1 MFKKNNDKKSSS
13 KSSSNNVNEK
23 DSSDISDIEDNV
35 TISDAFNY
43 DTKQETNDDNIDKEA
58 ETEYIQTVVL
68 DRVVKYIKIDDIIKQ
83 KQQEHKKE
91 MKTIKDHKD
100 KLEQFLIEYL
110 DKIDQEYIQVG
121 DKGTLTKTESR
132 SKSSIKIED
141 ISVSLIEGFKKYN
154 IYEDIT
160 EIKRVVEDFIESI
173 ENKREVKVRKY
184 IKRTQANSTAKTN
197 NKDKKIKEKANK
209 KN

>member
-1 MFKKNNDKKSSS
+1 MSVFKKSSNKRS
-13 KSSSNNVNEK
+13 SHKSLSTRIEEK
-23 DSSDISDIEDNV
+23 DSSDVSDIDDNV
-35 TISDAFNY
+35 SISDAFNY
-43 DTKQETNDDNIDKEA
+43 DTKKENSSIEKEA

-100 KLEQFLIEYL
+100 KLEQFLIDYL

-132 SKSSIKIED
+132 TKSSIKMED
-141 ISVSLIEGFKKYN
+141 ISISLIEGFKKHK
-154 IYEDIT
+154 IYDDIAD
-160 EIKRVVEDFIESI
+160 IKRIVEDFVETI
-173 ENKREVKVRKY
+173 ENRRDVRVRKY
-184 IKRTQANSTAKTN
+184 LKRTKAKKTN
-197 NKDKKIKEKANK
+197 TKLKTNK
-209 KN
+209 KKGNTNKNN

>member
-1 MFKKNNDKKSSS
+1 MSVFKKSNDIISLHKSVSQYDN
-13 KSSSNNVNEK
+13 KK
-23 DSSDISDIEDNV
+23 DSSDVSDIDDNV
-35 TISDAFNY
+35 ILSDAFAY
-43 DTKQETNDDNIDKEA
+43 DNNIIEKEA
-58 ETEYIQTVVL
+58 EIEYIQTVVL

-121 DKGTLTKTESR
+121 DKGTLTKTETR
-132 SKSSIKIED
+132 TKSAIKMED
-141 ISVSLIEGFKKYN
+141 ISISLIEGFKKHK
-154 IYEDIT
+154 IYDDDT
-160 EIKRVVEDFIESI
+160 EIRRIVEEFVNTI
-173 ENKREVKVRKY
+173 ENRREVKVRKY
-184 IKRTQANSTAKTN
+184 LKRTKTQ
-197 NKDKKIKEKANK
+197 